1 MEILQE
7 PWFWVVLTAISELVG
22 MSKLKS
28 NSIVELALKAAF
40 SLKPRNLP
48 ERND

>member
-1 MEILQE
+1 MEVLQE
-7 PWFWVVLTAISELVG
+7 PWFWVILTAASELIG

-28 NSIVELALKAAF
+28 NSMVELALKAIF

>member
-1 MEILQE
+1 MELLQT
-7 PWFWVVLTAISELVG
+7 PITWVVLTALSEIIG

-28 NSIVELALKAAF
+28 NSVVELAIRAIF

-48 ERND
+48 DRND